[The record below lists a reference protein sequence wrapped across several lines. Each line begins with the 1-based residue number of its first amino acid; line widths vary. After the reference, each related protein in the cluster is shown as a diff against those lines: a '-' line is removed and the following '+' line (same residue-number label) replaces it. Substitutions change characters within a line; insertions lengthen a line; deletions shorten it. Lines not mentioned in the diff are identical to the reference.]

1 MDVGSESA
9 DLPAVLRDT
18 CIGTQQFFAKH
29 ARMALQI
36 ARMFFVTTFQTY
48 RHCAQIGVH
57 YLASCA
63 LGQTGAQVI
72 GVTSAYQ
79 KIGQMPNYVQLDV
92 KCAKCAAV

>member
-18 CIGTQQFFAKH
+18 CIRTQKFFAKH
-29 ARMALQI
+29 ARMALRI
-36 ARMFFVTTFQTY
+36 ARMISVTTFQTY
-48 RHCAQIGVH
+48 GHCAQISVH
-57 YLASCA
+57 YYASCA

-79 KIGQMPNYVQLDV
+79 KIGQMPNYVQLDDMQG
-92 KCAKCAAV
+92 CF